1 MQTWFRLAV
10 LVVLLALGGV
20 ILLVVPMPD
29 IQELQRW
36 AAGSGVWLPAVF
48 VAGYA
53 AATLL
58 LLPKNVLSMAAG
70 LVFGL
75 GSGVVLVWF
84 AAMLGASG
92 AFWLGRRL
100 GREGVTRIAGR
111 HLDRLDNLVRRHGV
125 LAVLVARL
133 VPVVPFTAVNYG
145 SGLTAVAFP
154 AYLAATAVGILPGT
168 VAYVAVGA
176 YGTRP
181 NGWQLWVAAGALL
194 ALSVGGS
201 WFARRR
207 TRGPVLPAPEML
219 KTDLPVP
226 GPPAL
231 DPKEG

>member
-1 MQTWFRLAV
+1 MQTWIRLAV
-10 LVVLLALGGV
+10 FVVLLALGGV
-20 ILLVVPMPD
+20 VLLVVPMPD
-29 IQELQRW
+29 AQELQRW

-75 GSGVVLVWF
+75 GSGVALVWF
-84 AAMLGASG
+84 AAMLGAAAS
-92 AFWLGRRL
+92 FWLGRRL

-176 YGTRP
+176 FGTRP
-181 NGWQLWVAAGALL
+181 GGWQLWVAAGALL
-194 ALSVGGS
+194 VLSVGGS

-207 TRGPVLPAPEML
+207 TRGPVLPDPEL
-219 KTDLPVP
+219 LTPDLPVP

>member
-1 MQTWFRLAV
+1 MQTWIRLAV
-10 LVVLLALGGV
+10 LVLLLALGGV
-20 ILLVVPMPD
+20 VLLVVPMPD
-29 IQELQRW
+29 AQELKRW
-36 AAGSGVWLPAVF
+36 AANGGIWLPAVF
-48 VAGYA
+48 IAGYA

-58 LLPKNVLSMAAG
+58 LLPKNVLSVAAG

-75 GSGVVLVWF
+75 PGGVLLVCV
-84 AAMLGASG
+84 AAVIGAAAS
-92 AFWLGRRL
+92 FWLGRRL

-133 VPVVPFTAVNYG
+133 IPVVPFTAVNYG

-154 AYLAATAVGILPGT
+154 AYLAATAVGIIPGT

-181 NGWQLWVAAGALL
+181 GGWQFVVAAGALL
-194 ALSVGGS
+194 VLSVGGS

-207 TRGPVLPAPEML
+207 TRGLAPADPE
-219 KTDLPVP
+219 V
-226 GPPAL
+226 G
-231 DPKEG
+231 